1 MAAPTPVPSRRL
13 EAGDFLADIEPD
25 DLVYFLVN
33 VGDGDSQLVLLPAT
47 SAGQRQAMV
56 VDTATAA
63 KLPALV
69 ESLAEV
75 GLLREQEK
83 PFAVVVATHPHEDHI
98 GGMESFLDR
107 FHALVDEFWEPG
119 YYHPGPSYLAM
130 MRSLEDHDIRH
141 TQPTSGMTRFIGQV
155 KVTVLSPSMA
165 LRNRFDSY
173 GVDIND
179 ASLGL
184 KLEFPASR
192 VEQRGSDRRFLRRA
206 RRQSLI
212 LGADAQTQSWAQV
225 MGDFP
230 NLRPDNSPAAEAIGK
245 ARGYEPLSADVFKV
259 PHHGSKHGLNLE
271 LVELIGPRL
280 TFVSSVAQRG
290 KYNFPHAVTQEA
302 IREALEPTT
311 SSARPHRPDHELG
324 LFYTADTD
332 DEGKPLGT
340 AALVMAPNGRKR
352 RLWRFGDAPRQS
364 VQFAAA
370 RLLSPLD
377 RGSSTW

>member
-1 MAAPTPVPSRRL
+1 MAAPATVPSRRL
-13 EAGDFLADIEPD
+13 VAGDFLDDIEAD

-33 VGDGDSQLVLLPAT
+33 VGDGDTQFVLLPAKD
-47 SAGQRQAMV
+47 GEPRQAMV
-56 VDTATAA
+56 IDTASVA
-63 KLPALV
+63 KLPALIEAVV
-69 ESLAEV
+69 EA
-75 GLLREQEK
+75 GLLPEQEK

-98 GGMESFLDR
+98 GGMGAFIAR
-107 FHALVDEFWEPG
+107 FHALIDEFWEPG
-119 YYHPGPSYLAM
+119 YYHPGPSYLEM
-130 MRSLEDHDIRH
+130 MRSLEDHVIRH

-179 ASLGL
+179 ASLSV
-184 KLEFPASR
+184 KIEFPASR
-192 VEQRGSDRRFLRRA
+192 VEQRGPDRRFLRRA

-245 ARGYEPLSADVFKV
+245 ARGYDPLSADVFKV
-259 PHHGSKHGLNLE
+259 PHHGSKHGVNLE
-271 LVELIGPRL
+271 LVELIEPRL

-290 KYNFPHAVTQEA
+290 KYNFPHSVSQEA
-302 IREALEPTT
+302 IREGLEATT
-311 SSARPHRPDHELG
+311 SSGRPHRPDHELG

-332 DEGKPLGT
+332 QAGRPLGT

-352 RLWRFGDAPRQS
+352 HLWRFGDTPGQPIDFS
-364 VQFAAA
+364 KA
-370 RLLSPLD
+370 RLLTPVGG
-377 RGSSTW
+377 RSSW